1 MRDNNRFDIPEVFRR
16 AMKDWEDGGGDDD
29 DGNGR
34 PPFSGSGQPLRIGRS
49 TWLIIILVILFFSLN
64 WIVTTYTDWLWF
76 TELDYRNVWLTQW
89 AARLGSFVIFFV
101 LALVMLLLNWHIGR
115 RRAIRHTQPFQ
126 PQFLQIP
133 GIRWLVTGAAF
144 ILAIGFGS
152 TGGQQWEEFL
162 LYFNRIPFGA
172 VDPIYGRDISF
183 YLFELPIYR
192 FFQGWII
199 SLLVVTLL
207 GLLPIY
213 LLNRL
218 PDIQRGQWGL
228 NQSPEMRRHIAFLG
242 MFILA
247 LWAVGHGLG
256 LFDLL
261 YSPRGVVFGASYTDM
276 NASRWALWAQMV
288 SMGLAALAV
297 GYNVVRLALRP
308 IFLTGGLWLVAA
320 IILGGLYPAA
330 LQRFSV
336 IPNEIE
342 LEQPF
347 IRYNIDSTRM
357 AFNLDKIE
365 RRTFELGEPLTEA
378 DIIAN
383 EAILRNV
390 RLWDYRPLQS
400 TYEQLQALRPYY
412 EFTEIDID
420 RYEVDGQTR
429 QVMLA
434 ARELNKEELP
444 SRSWVNENLE
454 FTHGYGVVM
463 NPVDE
468 VTPDGQP
475 VFFIQDLPPQSRIAL
490 QVTRPE
496 IYYGELTNDTVFVGS
511 GREEFSY
518 PSGDQNVYTSYAGT
532 GGVPL
537 DNYLKRVAF
546 AIREGDANILLSNEI
561 DGDTR
566 IQYHR
571 QIRQRVELI
580 APFIEL
586 DSDPYLIVTDDGRL
600 IWMLDGYSSSDRY
613 PYSTPLNVGN
623 IGRLNYIRNS
633 VKITVDAYHGTVTFY
648 LADPNDPIIRAYQ
661 RAFPGLFL
669 SLDEMPADL
678 LSHLRYPEDLFTIQ
692 RFQYLTYHMTDV
704 RVFYNK
710 EDLWQVA
717 TEIFTSSESN
727 LSNTAEQEM
736 EPYYVLL
743 PLLEETE
750 SEYLLIQPYTPAGK
764 NNMVAWLA
772 ARNDPPHYGEL
783 VVYELPRQELVFGP
797 IQVESRI
804 SQEPEISQQFS
815 LWDQRGTSVIRGNLI
830 VMPINNNFLYVE
842 PIYLLSDTSALP
854 ELKRVIVSSDERIV
868 MRETL
873 SQALADLFE
882 LAPGEVAVGDIE
894 GLEEEVVEP
903 TQPEEVTEGGEE
915 TAAPPSETTTNIDLT
930 IDELIESAN
939 THFIAAEAAQRSGDW
954 SAYGTELEALKQDLE
969 QLEALTQ

>member
-1 MRDNNRFDIPEVFRR
+1 MSDDNRFDIPDVFRR
-16 AMKDWEDGGGDDD
+16 AMKDWEDGGGDN
-29 DGNGR
+29 GNER
-34 PPFSGSGQPLRIGRS
+34 PPFSRSNRPFRINRS
-49 TWLIIILVILFFSLN
+49 TWLIAILVILFLSLN
-64 WIVTTYTDWLWF
+64 WGTTVYTDWLWF
-76 TELDYRNVWLTQW
+76 TELDYRNVWLIQW
-89 AARLGSFVIFFV
+89 GARVGSFVIFFV
-101 LALVMLLLNWHIGR
+101 VAVVMLLLNWHIAR
-115 RRAIRHTQPFQ
+115 LRAIRHTQPFQ

-133 GIRWLVTGAAF
+133 GLKWLITAAAL
-144 ILAIGFGS
+144 ILAVGFGS
-152 TGGQQWEEFL
+152 TGGQRWEDIL
-162 LYFNRIPFGA
+162 LYFNRLPFGTA
-172 VDPIYGRDISF
+172 DPIYGRDISF
-183 YLFELPIYR
+183 YLFELPIYH
-192 FFQGWII
+192 FLQGWVI

-213 LLNRL
+213 LVNRL
-218 PDIQRGQWGL
+218 PDIQRGQWQL
-228 NQSPEMRRHIAFLG
+228 QQSPEMRRHVALLG
-242 MFILA
+242 TFILG
-247 LWAVGHGLG
+247 LWAVGHGLS

-261 YSPRGVVFGASYTDM
+261 FSPQGVVFGASYADM
-276 NASRWALWAQMV
+276 HASRWALWAQIV
-288 SMGLAALAV
+288 LMGLAGLAV
-297 GYNVVRLALRP
+297 AYNIVRLDLRP
-308 IFLTGGLWLVAA
+308 IFVTGGLWLAAA
-320 IILGGLYPAA
+320 ILMGGLYPAA

-342 LEQPF
+342 LERPF
-347 IRYNIDSTRM
+347 IQHNIDATRM
-357 AFNLDKIE
+357 AFNLNKVE

-383 EAILRNV
+383 EAVLKNV

-412 EFTEIDID
+412 EFSEIDID
-420 RYEVDGQTR
+420 RYEIDGQTR

-434 ARELNKEELP
+434 ARELNKNQLP
-444 SRSWVNENLE
+444 SRSWVNVNLE

-468 VTPDGQP
+468 VTSDGQP
-475 VFFIQDLPPQSRIAL
+475 QFFIQDLPPQSRIDL
-490 QVTRPE
+490 EVTRPE

-518 PSGDQNVYTSYAGT
+518 PSGDQNVHTSYAGT

-561 DGDTR
+561 DRDTR
-566 IQYHR
+566 IQFHR
-571 QIRQRVELI
+571 EIRQRVEII
-580 APFIEL
+580 APFIQL
-586 DSDPYLIVTDDGRL
+586 DSDPYLIITDDGRL
-600 IWMLDGYSSSDRY
+600 VWMLDGYSSSDRF
-613 PYSTPLNVGN
+613 PYSTPLNVTN
-623 IGRLNYIRNS
+623 IGRVNYIRNS
-633 VKITVDAYHGTVTFY
+633 VKITVDAYHGTVNFY
-648 LADPNDPIIRAYQ
+648 LADPDDPIIRAYEQ
-661 RAFPGLFL
+661 AFPGLFQP
-669 SLDEMPADL
+669 LDEMPADL
-678 LSHLRYPEDLFTIQ
+678 LSHLRYPVDLFTIQ

-710 EDLWQVA
+710 EDLWQIA
-717 TEIFTSSESN
+717 TEIFTSSQN
-727 LSNTAEQEM
+727 NISNTAEQEM

-743 PLLEETE
+743 PLLGDSE

-804 SQEPEISQQFS
+804 SQEPIISQQFS

-882 LAPGEVAVGDIE
+882 LAPGEVAVGDLEGIE
-894 GLEEEVVEP
+894 GEVVEVIE
-903 TQPEEVTEGGEE
+903 PEEVAEGGEE
-915 TAAPPSETTTNIDLT
+915 TAVSPPEVTTNTELT
-930 IDELIESAN
+930 VDELIESAN
-939 THFIAAEAAQRSGDW
+939 AHFIAAEAAQRNGDW
-954 SAYGTELEALKQDLE
+954 STYGAELEALRQDLE